1 MEKNTIGIACATIKR
16 LNNHPHYFDHKC
28 FWTWDILFENQP
40 LLTFDRLYSAYMGD
54 TEDEANKAYD
64 TFLER
69 FNEIGIYNNN
79 KVAVIYDNDG
89 IIAIGRSCKDAW
101 IHIRDKFT
109 VKTFK
114 ELGLSFESLVVACS
128 Y

>member
-1 MEKNTIGIACATIKR
+1 MKKNTIGIACATIKR
-16 LNNHPHYFDHKC
+16 LNERPYYFDHKC
-28 FWTWDILFENQP
+28 FWVWDILLENQP
-40 LLTFDRLYSAYMGD
+40 LFTFDRLYSAYMGD
-54 TEDEANKAYD
+54 TETEANKAYD
-64 TFLER
+64 TFLKR

-89 IIAIGRSCKDAW
+89 IVAIGRSCQDTW

-109 VKTFK
+109 VKTFR
-114 ELGLSFESLVVACS
+114 ELELSFESLVVACS